1 MMTDLFWHAN
11 AVSKKSRSELKTQT
25 PKILWFTGL
34 SGSGKSTIA
43 NAVEIEFLKSRKHTY
58 ILDGDNVRQGL
69 NRDLGFSDSDRIENL
84 RRVAEVAKLM
94 SDAGLIVIVSF
105 ISPFLADRK
114 LARELMEPGEFFE
127 IYVDTPFTEC
137 VRRDPKGLYKR
148 ALAGKLENFTGVS
161 SVYEPPLTPDIR
173 LDTLQF
179 SAVEL
184 AQQVV
189 KFVLNK

>member
-11 AVSKKSRSELKTQT
+11 AVSKKSRSELKAQT

-43 NAVEIEFLKSRKHTY
+43 NAVEIELLKSRKHSY
-58 ILDGDNVRQGL
+58 ILDGDNIRQGL
-69 NRDLGFSDSDRIENL
+69 NRDLGFSDTDRIENL

-105 ISPFLADRK
+105 ISPFLEDRK

-127 IYVDTPFTEC
+127 IFVDTPFTEC

-161 SVYEPPLTPDIR
+161 SVYEPPSTPDIR
-173 LDTLQF
+173 LDTLRF

-189 KFVLNK
+189 NYALKK